1 MESDFEGLVRNTHM
15 SNPIGGHVVE
25 LWECSSSSFLHKLA
39 HTLLLLCQSLKW
51 ACPTATMYQ
60 PSPGISS
67 LMRQCQETGSWT
79 TCVNWMGCIYY
90 LMVPVVTRTL
100 LKWISKYMEITID
113 FRLQLWWS
121 LTCPSCQQTVSWA
134 RRCILCIE
142 VCSCKLAG
150 LIYGRWPPA
159 FL

>member
-1 MESDFEGLVRNTHM
+1 MICLDLIQLDCGESTWFPFGKTGHQWQTCLFSSHLKWAWFCSVSTESNLDPHDTHMESDFEGLVRNTHM

-67 LMRQCQETGSWT
+67 LMRQCQKTGSWT
-79 TCVNWMGCIYY
+79 TCVNWMGCIYH
-90 LMVPVVTRTL
+90 LMVPVVTRT
-100 LKWISKYMEITID
+100 
-113 FRLQLWWS
+113 
-121 LTCPSCQQTVSWA
+121 
-134 RRCILCIE
+134 
-142 VCSCKLAG
+142 
-150 LIYGRWPPA
+150 
-159 FL
+159 